1 MKQWMWATERMWWG
15 VATIC
20 AAIMAI
26 SASGCGIINVFPLD
40 QDAQLGLQI
49 DQEIR
54 NNPAE
59 YPILNNESVRGYVQG
74 IVNQIIQSPQI
85 KYRGKFPYKV
95 TIINDDKTLNA
106 FATPGGY
113 IYVYTGI
120 LKYLENEAS
129 LAGVLGH
136 EVAHA
141 EERHGTQH
149 MSDELG
155 IDILLAIALGNNPTQ
170 LAQVAGSAG
179 KLLTTLANSRS
190 DETEADTRSFAYL
203 QSTPYWPGSIK
214 SFFEKLL
221 QQGEGARTGGKL
233 AEWTSTHPLPTSR
246 VDHINQL
253 LKDNNIPAPTAA
265 SLRAEPYR
273 QMLKQLR

>member
-1 MKQWMWATERMWWG
+1 MAG
-15 VATIC
+15 LC
-20 AAIMAI
+20 MAI
-26 SASGCGIINVFPLD
+26 VVLAVGGCGGINLFPLD

-49 DQEIR
+49 DQEIQ

-59 YPILNNESVRGYVQG
+59 YPILKNEAVRGYVQG
-74 IVNQIIQSPQI
+74 IVNQIIQAPQI

-136 EVAHA
+136 EIAHA
-141 EERHGTQH
+141 EERHGTEH
-149 MSDELG
+149 MSNQLG
-155 IDILLAIALGNNPTQ
+155 IEVLLAIALGNNPSK
-170 LAQVAGSAG
+170 LAQMAGNAG
-179 KLLTTLANSRS
+179 ELLTTLANSRS
-190 DETEADTRSFAYL
+190 DETEADTRSFTYL
-203 QSTPYWPGSIK
+203 QSTPWWPGAIK

-233 AEWTSTHPLPTSR
+233 AEWTSTHPLPPDR

-253 LKDNNIPAPTAA
+253 LKDNKIPPPTAA
-265 SLRAEPYR
+265 TLRAEPYK